1 MVLRDKFRATTL
13 SIAAPQPGE
22 DPALP
27 AGVTWTRRHLLGIE
41 GLSAAE
47 ITAVLDLADL
57 YVEQNRRADK
67 RSTALRGRTMMNL
80 FFEDSTRTRTS
91 FELAGKRLG
100 GDVLNM
106 SVSTSSV
113 KKGETLLD
121 TALTLNAMNLD
132 FLVVRHA
139 ESGAPK
145 LLADKVNCSV
155 INAGDGA
162 HEHPT
167 QALLD
172 ALSIR
177 RRKGRLAGLKVAIC
191 GDILHS
197 RVARSNIHLLGTMGA
212 QVRVVGPATLIPS
225 AIDRMGVEVFT
236 DMDRGLDQVD
246 IVMMLRLQS
255 ERMSG
260 KFVPSLREYFRFH
273 GLTVDRLAVAKPD
286 ALVMHPGP
294 MNRGVEIDS
303 EVADDIGRSLIL
315 DQVEFGVAIRMACLR
330 LLGAARGNA

>member
-1 MVLRDKFRATTL
+1 MTRSDEREVSL
-13 SIAAPQPGE
+13 AAPPSDTQVWPH
-22 DPALP
+22 
-27 AGVTWTRRHLLGIE
+27 RHLLGIE

-47 ITAVLDLADL
+47 ITAVLDLAEG
-57 YVEQNRRADK
+57 YVAQNRREYK
-67 RSTALRGRTMMNL
+67 RSDELRGRTIMNL

-121 TALTLNAMNLD
+121 TAMTLNAMHPD
-132 FLVVRHA
+132 FLIVRHA

-155 INAGDGA
+155 INAGDGT

-177 RRKGRLAGLKVAIC
+177 RRKGGLAGLIVAIC

-212 QVRVVGPATLIPS
+212 QVRVVGPPTLIPA
-225 AIDRMGVEVFT
+225 AIDRMGVDVFT
-236 DMDRGLDQVD
+236 DMDRGLKDVD

-255 ERMSG
+255 ERMAG
-260 KFVPSLREYFRFH
+260 VFVPSQREYFHFY
-273 GLTVDRLAVAKPD
+273 GLTAERLQVAKPD
-286 ALVMHPGP
+286 ALIMHPGP

-315 DQVEFGVAIRMACLR
+315 DQVELGVAVRMACLR
-330 LLGAARGNA
+330 LLDSTRAKNA

>member
-1 MVLRDKFRATTL
+1 MDQD
-13 SIAAPQPGE
+13 QPT
-22 DPALP
+22 ALP
-27 AGVTWTRRHLLGIE
+27 NGIVWTHRHMLGIE
-41 GLSAAE
+41 GLTAAE
-47 ITAVLDLADL
+47 ITAVLDLADG
-57 YVEQNRRADK
+57 YVVQNRRVDK
-67 RSTALRGRTMMNL
+67 RSTELRGRTIMNL

-106 SVSTSSV
+106 SVSSSSV
-113 KKGETLLD
+113 KKGESLLD
-121 TALTLNAMNLD
+121 TALTLNAMNPD
-132 FLVVRHA
+132 FLIVRHS

-155 INAGDGA
+155 INAGDGM

-177 RRKGRLAGLKVAIC
+177 RRKGKLQGLTVAIC

-212 QVRVVGPATLIPS
+212 RVRVVGPPTLLPS
-225 AIDRMGVEVFT
+225 AIERMGVEAFT
-236 DMDRGLDQVD
+236 DMDRGLRDAD

-260 KFVPSLREYFRFH
+260 RFVPSVREYFRFY
-273 GLTVDRLAVAKPD
+273 GLTPERLTAAKPD
-286 ALVMHPGP
+286 ALIMHPGP

-315 DQVEFGVAIRMACLR
+315 EQVEFGVAVRMACLR
-330 LLGAARGNA
+330 LLASTQANA

>member
-1 MVLRDKFRATTL
+1 MNDSKATDE
-13 SIAAPQPGE
+13 AP
-22 DPALP
+22 LP
-27 AGVTWTRRHLLGIE
+27 DGLVWNRRHMLGIE
-41 GLSAAE
+41 GWSAAE
-47 ITAVLDLADL
+47 ITAVLDLSDH

-67 RSTALRGRTMMNL
+67 RSTELRGRTIMNL

-106 SVSTSSV
+106 SVGSSSV
-113 KKGETLLD
+113 KKGESLLD
-121 TALTLNAMNLD
+121 TAMTLNAMRPD

-139 ESGAPK
+139 QSGAPK

-155 INAGDGA
+155 INAGDGT

-177 RRKGRLAGLKVAIC
+177 RRKGKLEGLNVAIC

-212 QVRVVGPATLIPS
+212 RVRVVGPPTLIPS
-225 AIDRMGVEVFT
+225 SIDRMGVDVFT
-236 DMDRGLDQVD
+236 DMDRGLKDVD

-255 ERMSG
+255 ERMNG
-260 KFVPSLREYFRFH
+260 KFVPSPREYFRFH
-273 GLTVDRLAVAKPD
+273 GLTFDRLKVAKPD
-286 ALVMHPGP
+286 ALIMHPGP

-315 DQVEFGVAIRMACLR
+315 DQVEFGVAVRMACLR
-330 LLGAARGNA
+330 LLASTRAAN

>member
-1 MVLRDKFRATTL
+1 MN
-13 SIAAPQPGE
+13 SPPYAPW
-22 DPALP
+22 AH
-27 AGVTWTRRHLLGIE
+27 RHLLGIE
-41 GLSAAE
+41 GLTAPE
-47 ITAVLDLADL
+47 INAILDLADT
-57 YVEQNRRADK
+57 YVERNRSPKK
-67 RSTALRGRTMMNL
+67 RGAELRDFTIMNL

-100 GDVLNM
+100 ADVLNM

-121 TALTLNAMNLD
+121 TAMTLNAMNPD

-155 INAGDGA
+155 INAGDGT

-172 ALSIR
+172 ALTIR
-177 RRKGRLAGLKVAIC
+177 RRKGRLEGLTVAIC

-197 RVARSNIHLLGTMGA
+197 RVARSNIHLLGIMGA
-212 QVRVVGPATLIPS
+212 HVRVVGPPTLIPT
-225 AIDRMGVEVFT
+225 AIDRMGVDVFT
-236 DMDRGLDQVD
+236 DMDRGLKDAD
-246 IVMMLRLQS
+246 IVMMLRLQN

-260 KFVPSLREYFRFH
+260 RFVPSMREYFHFH
-273 GLTVDRLAVAKPD
+273 GLTFERLAVAKPD

-315 DQVEFGVAIRMACLR
+315 DQVEFGVAVRMACLN
-330 LLGAARGNA
+330 LLASTRPKE

>member
-1 MVLRDKFRATTL
+1 MN
-13 SIAAPQPGE
+13 APDAQPAN
-22 DPALP
+22 PSALP
-27 AGVTWTRRHLLGIE
+27 KGITWTKRHMLGIE
-41 GLSAAE
+41 GLTAAE
-47 ITAVLDLADL
+47 ITAVLDLADG
-57 YVEQNRRADK
+57 YVEQNRRPDK
-67 RSTALRGRTMMNL
+67 RSTELRGRTIMNL

-106 SVSTSSV
+106 SVANSSV

-121 TALTLNAMNLD
+121 TAMTLNAMRPD
-132 FLVVRHA
+132 FLIVRHSQ
-139 ESGAPK
+139 SGAPK

-155 INAGDGA
+155 INAGDGT

-177 RRKGRLAGLKVAIC
+177 RRRGSLEGLTVAIC

-197 RVARSNIHLLGTMGA
+197 RVARSNIYLLTTMGA
-212 QVRVVGPATLIPS
+212 QVRVVGPPTLVPS
-225 AIDRMGVEVFT
+225 SIDGMGVDVFT
-236 DMDRGLDQVD
+236 DMDRGLKDAD

-255 ERMSG
+255 ERMDG
-260 KFVPSLREYFRFH
+260 KFVPSPREYFRFH
-273 GLTVDRLAVAKPD
+273 GLTFDRLKVAKPD
-286 ALVMHPGP
+286 ALIMHPGP

-330 LLGAARGNA
+330 LLASTQGAA

>member
-1 MVLRDKFRATTL
+1 MTVNHST
-13 SIAAPQPGE
+13 SQPGE
-22 DPALP
+22 DPPLP
-27 AGVTWTRRHLLGIE
+27 AGVAWTRRHLLGIE
-41 GLSAAE
+41 GLTAAE
-47 ITAVLDLADL
+47 ITAVLDLADG

-177 RRKGRLAGLKVAIC
+177 RRKGRLEGLTVAIC

-197 RVARSNIHLLGTMGA
+197 RVARSNIHLLGAMGA
-212 QVRVVGPATLIPS
+212 RVRVVGPPTLIPTS
-225 AIDRMGVEVFT
+225 IDRMGVEVFT

-273 GLTVDRLAVAKPD
+273 GLTAERLAVAKPD

-315 DQVEFGVAIRMACLR
+315 DQVEFGVAVRMACLR
-330 LLGAARGNA
+330 LLGSTRANA